1 MISSTNTVFHKRG
14 SMSMLDVGSC
24 RKRTKVSYINF
35 LYLRTILRSVI
46 YETKSAWV
54 TVVFFTFHSNCY
66 FYLFSAFKAVKR
78 GWKQI
83 TAEIVAAKRTFVS
96 IWKIGA
102 AQQQLRWTWSEI
114 GSANNDDGDDV
125 VVVDD
130 DGDDGK
136 ARWEAE
142 EGGLVRKTG
151 TPSPPPLP
159 NGCQQTTKFSSHDES
174 RSQTKNSSQ
183 NTKFDANKRWTCHP
197 CFNIRVLIQPCFG
210 DPDNVDKVGSDDDD
224 CGDYEYGDI

>member
-1 MISSTNTVFHKRG
+1 MEQFHYMQWSLAPTLYSTKRDRCRCW
-14 SMSMLDVGSC
+14 MLGVAEKGQ
-24 RKRTKVSYINF
+24 KF
-35 LYLRTILRSVI
+35 LTLTSFTWWLRISVI
-46 YETKSAWV
+46 YKTKSAWV
-54 TVVFFTFHSNCY
+54 TIVLSHFSIAISIY
-66 FYLFSAFKAVKR
+66 FSFKAKKR

-102 AQQQLRWTWSEI
+102 AQQQRWQRTWSEI
-114 GSANNDDGDDV
+114 GSANNDDGDGDEV
-125 VVVDD
+125 VVVADDDVVDD

-151 TPSPPPLP
+151 TPSPPLP

-174 RSQTKNSSQ
+174 RSQTKKSSQ
-183 NTKFDANKRWTCHP
+183 NRNFSANKRW
-197 CFNIRVLIQPCFG
+197 
-210 DPDNVDKVGSDDDD
+210 DKHSTHTSTSKSTRFWWGW
-224 CGDYEYGDI
+224 

>member
-96 IWKIGA
+96 IWKIGG
-102 AQQQLRWTWSEI
+102 AQQQQRWTWSEI
-114 GSANNDDGDDV
+114 GSA
-125 VVVDD
+125 
-130 DGDDGK
+130 K
-136 ARWEAE
+136 WWWWCCCCCCCCWWWWWWWQ
-142 EGGLVRKTG
+142 G
-151 TPSPPPLP
+151 TM
-159 NGCQQTTKFSSHDES
+159 
-174 RSQTKNSSQ
+174 RSWRRRSC
-183 NTKFDANKRWTCHP
+183 A
-197 CFNIRVLIQPCFG
+197 
-210 DPDNVDKVGSDDDD
+210 
-224 CGDYEYGDI
+224 

>member
-1 MISSTNTVFHKRG
+1 MEHFHYMQRSLAPTLYSTKGDRYW
-14 SMSMLDVGSC
+14 MQQKM
-24 RKRTKVSYINF
+24 F
-35 LYLRTILRSVI
+35 LTLTSLTWWLRLSVI
-46 YETKSAWV
+46 YYRIYTKQKVREWPS
-54 TVVFFTFHSNCY
+54 FFFHFSQQL
-66 FYLFSAFKAVKR
+66 LFLSIFSFKAEKR

-102 AQQQLRWTWSEI
+102 QQQQRWTWSEI
-114 GSANNDDGDDV
+114 GSADNDDGDDV
-125 VVVDD
+125 VVVVAVVVDD

-183 NTKFDANKRWTCHP
+183 NRNFEANKRW
-197 CFNIRVLIQPCFG
+197 
-210 DPDNVDKVGSDDDD
+210 DKHSTHASTSKSTRFWWGW
-224 CGDYEYGDI
+224 